1 MSEIENTPDSVSSV
15 LKVFAILQALGEEKV
30 IGVTELSLRIMMS
43 KSTVYRFLQTMK
55 TLGYVSQEGETD
67 KYSLNLKLFE
77 LGAKA
82 LENQDLI
89 KLADEQM
96 YRLGKLTKETLHLG
110 TLDEDSIVYLH
121 KIDSEYNL
129 QMYSRIG
136 RRRPLYSTGLG
147 KIMLAWL
154 PETEIRAILANVTFE
169 PFTKYTLKDIDALL
183 VELEQVRKQG
193 YAEDKEEME
202 HGLRCFAVPIYS
214 RMGRIIAGLSLSLP
228 LIRFQEESK
237 VALIARLHEAAA
249 NISAGLGFHDYP
261 FSYTDTNVLA
271 ENI

>member
-1 MSEIENTPDSVSSV
+1 MSVIDNSPDSVSSV
-15 LKVFAILQALGEEKV
+15 LKVFGILQALGEQKE
-30 IGVTELSLRIMMS
+30 IGVTELSQRIMMS

-67 KYSLNLKLFE
+67 KYALSLKLFE

-82 LENQDLI
+82 LEHQDLVKI
-89 KLADEQM
+89 ADEQM
-96 YRLGKLTKETLHLG
+96 HLLGKLTKETLHLG

-129 QMYSRIG
+129 RMYSRIG

-147 KIMLAWL
+147 KVMMAWL
-154 PETEIRAILANVTFE
+154 PETEVRAMLADVTFE
-169 PFTKYTLKDIDALL
+169 RFTEHTLKDVDALL
-183 VELEQVRKQG
+183 VELAQVREQG
-193 YAEDKEEME
+193 YAEDREEME

-228 LIRFQEESK
+228 LVRFHEEDK
-237 VALIARLHEAAA
+237 ETLVAQLHDAAA
-249 NISAGLGFHDYP
+249 KISAGLGFHDYP
-261 FSYTDTNVLA
+261 FGINVKRG
-271 ENI
+271 